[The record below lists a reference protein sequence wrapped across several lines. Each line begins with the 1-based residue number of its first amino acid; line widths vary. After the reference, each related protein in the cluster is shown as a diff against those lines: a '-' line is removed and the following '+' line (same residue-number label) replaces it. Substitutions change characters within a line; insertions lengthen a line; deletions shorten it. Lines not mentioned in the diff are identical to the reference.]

1 MPPKRPKQ
9 AAASIDLPKN
19 ACSGCNLPVAQVNE
33 SLQCDICEI
42 NFHPCCAGFTDS
54 VFQKF
59 LEMRDVTGWVCR
71 NCRKETSAT
80 LTKLQASH
88 ASLAE
93 EVTKMKLAIEQLQL
107 SSTAPPTPT
116 PISYADA
123 LMSKPVKQ
131 ELHREMRSVIKD
143 SDRRSH
149 NVVISGLAEVEGRV
163 DVEIVGELFER
174 NLPIKPL
181 LDVNSCKR
189 VGKVVSGRPRK
200 LLVALRSAAVAKD
213 LLKCAKELRN
223 SSDTAVK
230 DSVYINKDLSPEE
243 AKAAYELRVKRRAE
257 AANTSP
263 VTDVTNSEPNN
274 SDTN

>member
-1 MPPKRPKQ
+1 
-9 AAASIDLPKN
+9 
-19 ACSGCNLPVAQVNE
+19 
-33 SLQCDICEI
+33 
-42 NFHPCCAGFTDS
+42 
-54 VFQKF
+54 
-59 LEMRDVTGWVCR
+59 
-71 NCRKETSAT
+71 
-80 LTKLQASH
+80 
-88 ASLAE
+88 
-93 EVTKMKLAIEQLQL
+93 
-107 SSTAPPTPT
+107 
-116 PISYADA
+116 
-123 LMSKPVKQ
+123 
-131 ELHREMRSVIKD
+131 MRSVIKD

-149 NVVISGLAEVEGRV
+149 NVVISGLPEVEGRV

-181 LDVNSCKR
+181 LDLNSCKR
-189 VGKVVSGRPRK
+189 VGKEVAGRPRK
-200 LLVALRSAAVAKD
+200 LLVALRSATVAKD

-274 SDTN
+274 SDSN